1 MMSEVLNNPSPSPT
15 QPAASPHGVLNLG
28 IGNNRIALTGGF
40 GKPAINRFQR
50 DIMEQH
56 GVEKVVIF
64 EGINDIGAARG
75 NSEQVAEKIIQA
87 IKQMTKIA
95 QDAKK
100 KVYLGTITP
109 FKGAGYYSRF
119 HEAARLYVNDWIRS
133 QAKNVDGIL
142 DFDELLRD
150 PKDNEQLQKSLQSDW
165 LHPNATGYKLMGEYA
180 ARILR

>member
-1 MMSEVLNNPSPSPT
+1 MLYKYWYDY
-15 QPAASPHGVLNLG
+15 G
-28 IGNNRIALTGGF
+28 I
-40 GKPAINRFQR
+40 
-50 DIMEQH
+50 E
-56 GVEKVVIF
+56 
-64 EGINDIGAARG
+64 
-75 NSEQVAEKIIQA
+75 SVAEFTTMLADLSKN
-87 IKQMTKIA
+87 KSFTKIA

-150 PKDNEQLQKSLQSDW
+150 PKDNEQQQKAYR
-165 LHPNATGYKLMGEYA
+165 ATGCIPTPQVINSWVNMQPEYSVSA
-180 ARILR
+180 TLCAHVRQYISQDIFL

>member
-1 MMSEVLNNPSPSPT
+1 
-15 QPAASPHGVLNLG
+15 
-28 IGNNRIALTGGF
+28 
-40 GKPAINRFQR
+40 
-50 DIMEQH
+50 MEQH

-150 PKDNEQLQKSLQSDW
+150 PKDNEQLQKNLQSDW